1 MHKRFLYPGIL
12 LVLLLAF
19 TACKKEKPITGKEF
33 IERDVLVDILVDLH
47 MADAITQDR
56 KFSRK
61 IDADSVD
68 LVSPLLEKYQIS
80 RQMYDTTMY
89 MYSRKPK
96 LLDEVYNDVLI
107 KLNVMLDENSKE
119 EPARPTEQ

>member
-1 MHKRFLYPGIL
+1 MFKRFLYPGIFL
-12 LVLLLAF
+12 ILALML
-19 TACKKEKPITGKEF
+19 ADCKREKPITGKEF
-33 IERDVLVDILVDLH
+33 IERDLLVDILVDLH

-68 LVSPLLEKYQIS
+68 IVSPLLEKYQVS

-89 MYSRKPK
+89 MYSRRPR

>member
-1 MHKRFLYPGIL
+1 MLKRILFPGIL
-12 LVLLLAF
+12 LFLVLIF
-19 TACKKEKPITGKEF
+19 SDCKRERPITGKEF
-33 IERDVLVDILVDLH
+33 IEREMLVDILVDLH

-68 LVSPLLEKYQIS
+68 IVSPLLEKYQVS

-89 MYSRKPK
+89 MYSRRPK
-96 LLDEVYNDVLI
+96 LLDEVYNEVLI
-107 KLNVMLDENSKE
+107 RLNVMLDENSKE
-119 EPARPTEQ
+119 EVSRPTEQ

>member
-1 MHKRFLYPGIL
+1 M
-12 LVLLLAF
+12 VLLILALMC

-33 IERDVLVDILVDLH
+33 IEREILVDILVDLH

-61 IDADSVD
+61 YDADSVD
-68 LVSPLLEKYQIS
+68 LVTPLLEKYQIS

-89 MYSRKPK
+89 EYTRKPK

-107 KLNVMLDENSKE
+107 RLNVMLDENSKE
-119 EPARPTEQ
+119 EPD

>member
-1 MHKRFLYPGIL
+1 MHNRLPYPV
-12 LVLLLAF
+12 VLLILALMC

-33 IERDVLVDILVDLH
+33 IEREILVDILVDLH

-61 IDADSVD
+61 YDADSVD
-68 LVSPLLEKYQIS
+68 LVTPLLEKYQIS

-89 MYSRKPK
+89 EYTRKPK

-107 KLNVMLDENSKE
+107 RLNVMLDENSKE
-119 EPARPTEQ
+119 EPD

>member
-1 MHKRFLYPGIL
+1 MHSRILYP
-12 LVLLLAF
+12 VLLLTLALLCN
-19 TACKKEKPITGKEF
+19 ACKKDKPITGKEF
-33 IERDVLVDILVDLH
+33 IERETLVNILVDLH

-61 IDADSVD
+61 FDADSID
-68 LVSPLLEKYQIS
+68 LVTPLLEKYEVT

-89 MYSRKPK
+89 EYTRKPK

-119 EPARPTEQ
+119 ETPTPTEQ